1 MNGMTRRLFLIAAL
15 QCCLLT
21 GGVRAA
27 DWPFWRGPEQ
37 TGMSRE
43 KAPVTS
49 WSPVGEN
56 MIWKVPMEGR
66 TTPIILGG
74 RLYAITP
81 AGDMNNKLSLQE
93 RVVCLDVSD
102 GKLLW
107 EKRFNVFDSDVVQ
120 QRLGWTT
127 MVGDPQTGF
136 VYAHLTGGEFVCFD
150 RDGKIVWKRSLTEEF
165 GRISGYGGR
174 IHSPIID
181 EDRVVISFF
190 SSGWGDQAKPLHR
203 YVAFDKKTGRI
214 VWWSAP
220 GEQPYDTT
228 YAVPAVAVIDGKRM
242 LIAPNGDGNVY
253 GMLARTGEKLWSF
266 KISKRGLNSSAVVD
280 GNFAYVTNGEENND
294 TTEMGRIVCIDA
306 TKTGDITSSGEV
318 WRVDGIKAGFASPA
332 IANGRLYVVDNSANF
347 FCLDAKTGKKH
358 WEYGLG
364 RIGKGSPTVTA
375 DGVIYVGEQNGVF
388 HILRDEGDKCVSLDR
403 EELKPADKTIDEIYG
418 SPVVLD
424 GRVYFMSRYHTYCLG
439 TNGTPVE
446 SGIIPPMPAESK
458 PSGKVA
464 RLYVVPAEVTLK
476 PGEAVGF
483 TTGTFDDGGHA
494 TPMAAD
500 AKIAWSVAG
509 VKGAIGDDGKLTTA
523 ADPPFSAGMVTA
535 KSGELTAT
543 ARVRVNPTLP
553 IQENFDAMAVDS
565 VPAGWIGIY
574 GGKTKVVER
583 DGSRVLQKLASKEKP
598 SPPFMRV
605 RGYLT
610 PPIEGGYTIVA
621 DILGTPKGERFRADM
636 GVVNT
641 RYFMTL
647 MGNQT
652 LWVECW
658 SPIPRFHQEIPFPW
672 ETNKWYRMKLR
683 VDLSDKEAHIRGKVW
698 PREQEEPKAWTIDVV
713 DPYPNHEGSPGIY
726 AYSNGTTPKSDG
738 PEVFYDNIQ
747 VLRNE

>member
-1 MNGMTRRLFLIAAL
+1 MIRRLFITAAL

-21 GGVRAA
+21 GGVLAA

-43 KAPVTS
+43 KGPVTS
-49 WSPVGEN
+49 WSPSGEN
-56 MIWKVPMEGR
+56 LIWKVPMEGR

-81 AGDMNNKLSLQE
+81 SGDMNNKLSLQE
-93 RVVCLDVSD
+93 RVVCLDAND

-107 EKRFNVFDSDVVQ
+107 EKRFNVFDSDIVQ
-120 QRLGWTT
+120 QRLGWTA
-127 MVGDPQTGF
+127 MVGDPQTGY

-174 IHSPIID
+174 IHFPIID

-203 YVAFDKKTGRI
+203 YVAFEKKSGRI

-253 GMLARTGEKLWSF
+253 GMLSWTGEKLWTF
-266 KISKRGLNSSAVVD
+266 KISKRGLNASAVVD

-332 IANGRLYVVDNSANF
+332 IANGRLYVVDNSANLF
-347 FCLDAKTGKKH
+347 ALDTKTGKQYWTH
-358 WEYGLG
+358 ELG
-364 RIGKGSPTVTA
+364 RVGKGSPTVTA

-439 TNGTPVE
+439 TKGKPVE
-446 SGIIPPMPAESK
+446 PGIIPPMPAESK
-458 PSGKVA
+458 SSGKVS
-464 RLYVVPAEVTLK
+464 RLYIMPAEVTMK

-483 TTGTFDDGGHA
+483 TTTTFDEGGHA

-509 VKGAIGDDGKLTTA
+509 VKGAIGDDGKLTAA
-523 ADPPFSAGMVTA
+523 ADQSFSVGLVTA

-543 ARVRVNPTLP
+543 ARVRVSPSLP
-553 IQENFDAMAVDS
+553 IQENFDAIAIDS

-610 PPIEGGYTIVA
+610 AAIEGGYTIAA
-621 DILGTPKGERFRADM
+621 DMLGTPKGERYRADM
-636 GVVNT
+636 GLINT
-641 RYFMTL
+641 RYFMML

-652 LWVECW
+652 LWIESW

-683 VDLSDKEAHIRGKVW
+683 VDVSDKEAHIRGKVW
-698 PREQEEPKAWTIDVV
+698 PRDQEEPKAWTIDVV
-713 DPYPNHEGSPGIY
+713 DPYPSREGSPGIY

>member
-1 MNGMTRRLFLIAAL
+1 MTRRLFVSAAVL
-15 QCCLLT
+15 GCLLT
-21 GGVRAA
+21 TGTQAA
-27 DWPFWRGPEQ
+27 DWPNWRGPEQ

-49 WSPVGEN
+49 WSPSGEN
-56 MIWKVPMEGR
+56 VIWKVPMEGR

-81 AGDMNNKLSLQE
+81 SGDMNNKLSLQE
-93 RVVCLDVSD
+93 RVVCLDIND

-107 EKRFNVFDSDVVQ
+107 EKRFNVFDSDIVQ
-120 QRLGWTT
+120 QRLGWTA
-127 MVGDPQTGF
+127 MVGDPQTGY

-150 RDGKIVWKRSLTEEF
+150 RDGKTVWKRSLTEEF

-174 IHSPIID
+174 IHFPIID

-214 VWWSAP
+214 IWWSAP

-253 GMLARTGEKLWSF
+253 GMLARTGEKLWAL
-266 KISKRGLNSSAVVD
+266 KISKRGLNSSPVVD

-306 TKTGDITSSGEV
+306 TKTGDITTSGEV

-332 IANGRLYVVDNSANF
+332 IANGRLYVVDNSANLF
-347 FCLDAKTGKKH
+347 ALDAKTGKQYWTH
-358 WEYGLG
+358 ELG
-364 RIGKGSPTVTA
+364 RVGKGSPTVTA
-375 DGVIYVGEQNGVF
+375 DGVIYIGEQNGVF

-418 SPVVLD
+418 SPVVVD

-439 TNGTPVE
+439 TKGKPV
-446 SGIIPPMPAESK
+446 GPVTIPPMPAESK
-458 PSGKVA
+458 SSGKVA
-464 RLYVVPAEVTLK
+464 RLYVVPAEATLK

-483 TTGTFDDGGHA
+483 TTTSFDEGGHA
-494 TPMAAD
+494 TPMGTD

-509 VKGAIGDDGKLTTA
+509 MKGAIGDDGKLTA
-523 ADPPFSAGMVTA
+523 AVDTSYSAGMVTA
-535 KSGELTAT
+535 KSGDLTAT

-583 DGSRVLQKLASKEKP
+583 DGSHVLQKVASKEKP

-605 RGYLT
+605 RGYMT
-610 PPIEGGYTIVA
+610 PPIDAGYTISA
-621 DILGTPKGERFRADM
+621 DMLSTPKGERFRADM

-658 SPIPRFHQEIPFPW
+658 SPIPRFHQEIPFAW

-698 PREQEEPKAWTIDVV
+698 LRDQDEPKDWTIDVV
-713 DPYPNHEGSPGIY
+713 DPYPNREGSPGIY

-747 VLRNE
+747 VLRND